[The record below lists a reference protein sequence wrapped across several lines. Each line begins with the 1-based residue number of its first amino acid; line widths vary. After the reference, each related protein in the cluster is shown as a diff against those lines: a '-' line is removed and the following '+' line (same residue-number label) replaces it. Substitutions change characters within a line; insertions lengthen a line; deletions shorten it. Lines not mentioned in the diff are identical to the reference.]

1 MRELPPPAHREAQ
14 PRLEDDRRAVVLVLL
29 DGLGDRPQTDLGGLT
44 PLEAAR
50 LPVLDKLARRGACG
64 LHVPFG
70 PGRAAASE
78 VAHWAIFGYEAIPFC
93 GRAVLEALGHGL
105 AVNDSDPRLYT
116 ALRTSESRDG
126 AVWITGR
133 AEPDDEADARRLL
146 AALPQIAG
154 DHIFELEWMRLGEG
168 ILRLPGASAEAAAI
182 SDSDPF
188 FEDRQPWL
196 LPLPLAG
203 AESAAAA
210 AAAGLAEYLRA
221 ARAFLASNEI
231 NAVRVRRGLPA
242 LDTLTTKWA
251 GARRPLPTFQDRVG
265 MAGALVSSSA
275 LYRGF
280 ARLLAMKSIDVITDP
295 DPGRDLAGRLAA
307 AADLL
312 QAAAAFVHV
321 HTKVV
326 DEAGHSRRPDAKRRV
341 LEALDPALAALL
353 EPPFNGAVVAV
364 TGDHA
369 TPSSGGVLH
378 TGDPTPLLVIG
389 GAVRP
394 DAVRDFSE
402 AGCASGSIGTIRAA
416 DLLPLLLGH
425 ANRARFLGARATAH
439 DTLGFPDHPEPLLL

>member
-1 MRELPPPAHREAQ
+1 M
-14 PRLEDDRRAVVLVLL
+14 VLVLL
-29 DGLGDRPQTDLGGLT
+29 DGLGDRPQSDLGGLT

-50 LPVLDKLARRGACG
+50 LPVLDQLARSGACG

-78 VAHWAIFGYEAIPFC
+78 VAHWAIFGYEGIPFC

-105 AVNDSDPRLYT
+105 PVDDSDPRLYA
-116 ALRTSESRDG
+116 ALRTSQTRDG
-126 AVWITGR
+126 VVWITGR

-146 AALPQIAG
+146 AALPQASG
-154 DHIFELEWMRLGEG
+154 DQIFELEWVRLGEG
-168 ILRLPGASAEAAAI
+168 ILRLPGAGAEAAAV

-196 LPLPLAG
+196 LPRALAG
-203 AESAAAA
+203 AGPPAAAA
-210 AAAGLAEYLRA
+210 AARLAEYLRA
-221 ARAFLASNEI
+221 ARLVLVGHET
-231 NAVRVRRGLPA
+231 NAGRIRNGLPA

-251 GARRPLPTFQDRVG
+251 GARRPLPSFQDRVG
-265 MAGALVSSSA
+265 VSGAMVTSSA

-280 ARLLAMKSIDVITDP
+280 ARLLTMESIDIATDP
-295 DPGRDLAGRLAA
+295 DPGRDLAARLAA
-307 AADLL
+307 AAALL
-312 QAAAAFVHV
+312 QAGATFVHV
-321 HTKVV
+321 HIKVV
-326 DEAGHSRRPDAKRRV
+326 DEAAHSRRPDAKRRV

-353 EPPFNGAVVAV
+353 EPPFSGAVVAV

-369 TPSSGGVLH
+369 TPSSGGVIH
-378 TGDPTPLLVIG
+378 TGDPTPLLVVG

-394 DAVRDFSE
+394 DAVTDFSE

-425 ANRARFLGARATAH
+425 ANRARFLGARATAE
-439 DTLGFPDHPEPLLL
+439 DTLGFPDHPEPLLPA